1 MMGVARGRRRERRA
15 EGDEARRKE
24 EVVIGRKR
32 RGRNVNLLGLSVF
45 NKNNKI
51 PE

>member
-24 EVVIGRKR
+24 EVGRKR
-32 RGRNVNLLGLSVF
+32 RGRNVNLLALSVF